1 MKRERTEQHRRHE
14 VVEGVLQA
22 LERHLRS
29 PGE

>member
-1 MKRERTEQHRRHE
+1 MRQERTEQHRRQE
-14 VVEGVLQA
+14 VVEEVLQA